1 MSPPYEPLLFL
12 LENGGE
18 MESKMM
24 PLDHVKS
31 LYHMSERS
39 MKKAVVTMNRR
50 HKEDEWIITRETATG
65 EKIRY
70 IYLEG
75 VDWIKQVYRRTD
87 GYYLDAEI
95 SFTLFHIK
103 RLQEELQDIEPV
115 ISWPDMD
122 VETLCSH
129 FDKQRRSVQQAIALM
144 CKIHPEYKYIKASKT
159 FVSGK
164 GVAWM
169 GLNRY
174 KEKYLQELQKKKRRL
189 QQKKR
194 EVQKW

>member
-1 MSPPYEPLLFL
+1 MSPPYAPLLFL

-95 SFTLFHIK
+95 SFTLFVFK
-103 RLQEELQDIEPV
+103 LYM
-115 ISWPDMD
+115 S
-122 VETLCSH
+122 
-129 FDKQRRSVQQAIALM
+129 F
-144 CKIHPEYKYIKASKT
+144 
-159 FVSGK
+159 
-164 GVAWM
+164 
-169 GLNRY
+169 
-174 KEKYLQELQKKKRRL
+174 
-189 QQKKR
+189 
-194 EVQKW
+194 

>member
-1 MSPPYEPLLFL
+1 
-12 LENGGE
+12 

-24 PLDHVKS
+24 PLDRVKS
-31 LYHMSERS
+31 LYHITERS

-75 VDWIKQVYRRTD
+75 VDWIKQVYRRPD

-95 SFTLFHIK
+95 SFTLSHIK
-103 RLQEELQDIEPV
+103 RLQEELQDTEPV
-115 ISWPDMD
+115 ISWQDMD
-122 VETLCSH
+122 LETLCSH
-129 FDKQRRSVQQAIALM
+129 FDKQRRSIQQAIALM
-144 CKIHPEYKYIKASKT
+144 CKIHPEYKYIKAGKT

>member
-1 MSPPYEPLLFL
+1 
-12 LENGGE
+12 
-18 MESKMM
+18 
-24 PLDHVKS
+24 
-31 LYHMSERS
+31 
-39 MKKAVVTMNRR
+39 
-50 HKEDEWIITRETATG
+50 
-65 EKIRY
+65 
-70 IYLEG
+70 
-75 VDWIKQVYRRTD
+75 
-87 GYYLDAEI
+87 
-95 SFTLFHIK
+95 
-103 RLQEELQDIEPV
+103 
-115 ISWPDMD
+115 MD